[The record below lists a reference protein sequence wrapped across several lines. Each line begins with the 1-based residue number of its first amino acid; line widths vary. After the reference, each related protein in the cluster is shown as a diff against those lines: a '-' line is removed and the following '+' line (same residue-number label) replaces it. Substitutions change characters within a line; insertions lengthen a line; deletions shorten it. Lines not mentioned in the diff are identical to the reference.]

1 MNRTFSAPK
10 QWGKDATHDETY
22 AHFGYEVKH
31 ESGAGTG
38 CWPNDGKTIMQNLRA
53 LPEVLERF
61 SDPKKRIRV
70 VFDYDPDFPRALF
83 QVWGMETVTMDE
95 FSTECSDTQVE
106 SAER

>member
-38 CWPNDGKTIMQNLRA
+38 CWPNDGNHHA
-53 LPEVLERF
+53 
-61 SDPKKRIRV
+61 
-70 VFDYDPDFPRALF
+70 
-83 QVWGMETVTMDE
+83 
-95 FSTECSDTQVE
+95 E
-106 SAER
+106 SAGAARGSGAILRPEKENPSRI